1 MPIFGITA
9 SSNMSTKLTDFY
21 QIATTTLGSAQS
33 TIDFTSIPQD
43 YSHLQIR
50 GIARDNT
57 ASTSTVDFRIRL
69 NNDSATNYTRHLLY
83 GSGSS
88 ATSSGVTGSN
98 YIAGLAAQ
106 GASTANVFAGN
117 VIDILD
123 YTNTNKNTTLR
134 TILGVD
140 LNGSGDIILNSGVWL
155 NTSAVSRITL
165 SSIFGSFA
173 QYSSFALYGIKG

>member
-9 SSNMSTKLTDFY
+9 SSNMSIKLTDFY

-88 ATSSGVTGSN
+88 ATGSGVTGSN

-106 GASTANVFAGN
+106 GASTTNVFAGN

-140 LNGSGDIILNSGVWL
+140 LNGSGDILLNSGVWL